1 MPNLSGTIIPLP
13 TPFDEDGEVDE
24 KVFRQIIEFEVNAN
38 VDGIMVAGSYGQGP
52 VMRKDQR
59 ERVAELAVDQVDGR
73 VPVVVH
79 VGAPDV
85 QTVVSLA
92 KHSEK
97 TGANALLIVPPYY
110 YTDHSEYEITEHYKT
125 VARAVSLP
133 IYIYNNKRYAGID
146 ITPDYARRLVEVIPS
161 IRGVKLAWGTAQ
173 ETASYVDALKGFDF
187 GVFPGT
193 ATDSIAAAD
202 LGARG
207 TFAPLASLFPELCVD
222 LWKAA
227 VNKQGERATV
237 LQERAKRLNGV
248 LSECVKKVGR
258 TAFKEFYRIRGINMR
273 VYPRWPAQQLEDEER
288 EHLRAKLAE
297 AGWPNA
303 KDEG

>member
-1 MPNLSGTIIPLP
+1 MPNLSGTVIPLP
-13 TPFDEDGEVDE
+13 TPFDANGEVDE
-24 KVFRQIIEFEVNAN
+24 NVFRQIIEFEVSAKA
-38 VDGIMVAGSYGQGP
+38 DGIMVAGSYGQGP
-52 VMRKDQR
+52 VMRSDQR
-59 ERVAELAVDQVDGR
+59 ERVAEIAVNQVDGR

-85 QTVVSLA
+85 QAVLSLA

-110 YTDHSEYEITEHYKT
+110 YTDHSEYEITAHYKA

-146 ITPDYARRLVEVIPS
+146 ITPEYARQLVEEIPT
-161 IRGVKLAWGTAQ
+161 IRGIKLAWGTAE
-173 ETASYVDALKGFDF
+173 ETASYVNGLRGIDF

-207 TFAPLASLFPELCVD
+207 TFAPLASLFPELCID

-227 VNKQGERATV
+227 VDKQREQALV

-258 TAFKEFYRIRGINMR
+258 TAFKEFYRIRGIRMT
-273 VYPRWPAQQLEDEER
+273 VYPRWPARQLSDEER
-288 EHLRAKLAE
+288 EQLRVKVAA
-297 AGWPNA
+297 AGWPV
-303 KDEG
+303 GGG

>member
-1 MPNLSGTIIPLP
+1 MAALSGTVIPLP
-13 TPFDEDGEVDE
+13 TPFDEKGEVDE
-24 KVFRQIIEFEVNAN
+24 NVFRQIIDFEVSAKA
-38 VDGIMVAGSYGQGP
+38 DGIMVAGSYGQGP
-52 VMRKDQR
+52 VMRADQR
-59 ERVAELAVDQVDGR
+59 ERVAEIAVNQLGGR

-97 TGANALLIVPPYY
+97 TGADALLIVPPYY
-110 YTDHSEYEITEHYKT
+110 YTDHSEYEITEHYKA

-146 ITPDYARRLVEVIPS
+146 ITPQYARRLVEVVPS
-161 IRGVKLAWGTAQ
+161 IHGVKLAWGTAE
-173 ETASYVDALKGFDF
+173 ETASYVNGLKGIDF

-193 ATDSIAAAD
+193 ATESIAAAD

-227 VNKQGERATV
+227 VDKRGERALV

-258 TAFKEFYRIRGINMR
+258 TAFKEFYRIRGINMT
-273 VYPRWPAQQLEDEER
+273 VYPRWPAQQLSDEER
-288 EHLRAKLAE
+288 EHLRAKVAA
-297 AGWPNA
+297 AGWPDA